1 VAVVDALL
9 VLKVQLQYWLL
20 LRLRLRC
27 LVDNCV
33 FLDRTAIPLVITIGL
48 HFMLI
53 TVINIVLP

>member
-27 LVDNCV
+27 LVDNCI
-33 FLDRTAIPLVITIGL
+33 FPDRTAIPLVITIGL